1 MLDLIIKNGECYI
14 DGKLNKTK
22 IGIQN
27 GKISTIGDLSD
38 KQSKEIIDAS
48 NLLVLPGCMDT
59 QVHFREPGSTNAE
72 DLHTGSKAAIAG
84 GITSV
89 FEMPNTNPPVSYT
102 HLTLPTI
109 LRV

>member
-14 DGKLNKTK
+14 DGKPTKTN

-38 KQSKEIIDAS
+38 EQSWKIIDAS

-72 DLHTGSKAAIAG
+72 D
-84 GITSV
+84 
-89 FEMPNTNPPVSYT
+89 
-102 HLTLPTI
+102 
-109 LRV
+109 